1 MKRVALAIFGLISL
15 LIGASLLVI
24 AFSMFGLLNSI
35 KAHAADRADRTTV
48 TKQVAEKC
56 RNDWP
61 QEYVMQVTCRKWQME
76 AYDKLEQLD
85 REQLD
90 REKQAREQFWDEI
103 PKNGISTPLGNLLPL
118 LPKD

>member
-1 MKRVALAIFGLISL
+1 MKKLLQIGLGLWLGMGLSVA
-15 LIGASLLVI
+15 
-24 AFSMFGLLNSI
+24 
-35 KAHAADRADRTTV
+35 HTADRATV
-48 TKQVAEKC
+48 AKQVAEKC